1 MQKSHLFAGAL
12 VAFCL
17 IGMLALPASAAPATA
32 SVTPAKIS
40 TVDQGLKDDL
50 WASHMQYRLARYDM
64 NVEQANAVIG
74 ILGKYQIDTSSCQAT
89 LDSITAERA
98 DLQSALQ
105 SKDREKLKAVNGQL
119 KTLWKQFLQE
129 VKDAIKSHYGKGA
142 AGTTAAGAVDSLGLG
157 SA

>member
-1 MQKSHLFAGAL
+1 MQKRNLLAGAL
-12 VAFCL
+12 VALCV
-17 IGMLALPASAAPATA
+17 IGMLALPASAAPATG
-32 SVTPAKIS
+32 TNAKVS

-50 WASHMQYRLARYDM
+50 QANHMQYRLARYDM
-64 NVEQANAVIG
+64 NVEQATAVIG

-89 LDSITAERA
+89 LDSIKAERA